1 MENNNKQYLSYA
13 LRGIISVLFLVSSVA
28 KLYPSP
34 HFAITTFEMKQL
46 LPMGFSEGVA
56 MFLSRTLIGVEFA
69 LGFLILQ
76 PHYLRKIV
84 IPATI
89 ALLAVFIAQL
99 GIEICM
105 NGNAGNCGCFGEL
118 LPMTPAEAIA
128 KNVLAIA
135 ILIWLLAL
143 QKNTPDKR
151 NIWVLVGVTALCIA
165 GVVGVVEATK
175 GNSQTGVVVYD
186 DPATEAVSST
196 DTVTVATDRSIES
209 PAVASEAPA
218 TANAPAPEARP
229 TEPAKADGPK
239 PIKSAYSKYF
249 PQADQGKKII
259 AFFAPGCEHCR
270 DTAKQLTEMKAK
282 DKDFPELYI
291 IFMDEEA
298 NLIPDFFTF
307 AGKKYPYTVLDVGTF
322 WKMLG
327 MTKDTPSVI
336 YQWNGNLVK
345 EWEGINA
352 NKFNAAELQKA
363 LKK

>member
-13 LRGIISVLFLVSSVA
+13 LRGIISVLFLVSAVA

-99 GIEICM
+99 GIEIGM

-186 DPATEAVSST
+186 DAQPEEVSSP
-196 DTVTVATDRSIES
+196 DTVSIASDSVTVA
-209 PAVASEAPA
+209 PAASETATPVNQPA
-218 TANAPAPEARP
+218 AETKPAA
-229 TEPAKADGPK
+229 PAKADGPK

-249 PQADQGKKII
+249 PQADEGKKII

-327 MTKDTPSVI
+327 MSKDTPSVI
-336 YQWNGNLVK
+336 YQWNGNLVR